1 MLNAKKQNA
10 KTDTNSRK
18 QKYKMLNARTK
29 NSKKPKTYKE
39 NHNAWSNNTQAQR
52 MIKQR
57 ARTHVNA
64 KKQNAKTEANSRKQ
78 KYKMLN
84 ARTKKQ
90 QKTESI

>member
-18 QKYKMLNARTK
+18 QKYKMLMQGQKIAENRKHNAR
-29 NSKKPKTYKE
+29 S
-39 NHNAWSNNTQAQR
+39 SNTQTQR

-57 ARTHVNA
+57 ARTHLNA
-64 KKQNAKTEANSRKQ
+64 KKQNAKTETNSRKQ

-84 ARTKKQ
+84 ARTKK
-90 QKTESI
+90 